1 MTTPNLT
8 VAAAA
13 YIYLHYAIKGRRTKS
28 RRLWISPI
36 YASRKVYN
44 GSNLLADL
52 NFQSVSGMYK
62 NFTRM
67 HPSKKN
73 TVFRKA
79 IPVQERLAV
88 TLRFLATGDSIF
100 NTLQTHT
107 GDDYTPT
114 VWS

>member
-36 YASRKVYN
+36 YASRKVYT

-52 NFQSVSGMYK
+52 NFGMYK

-67 HPSKKN
+67 HPSDFELLINLIGPKIFKED

-79 IPVQERLAV
+79 IPVQQRLA
-88 TLRFLATGDSIF
+88 
-100 NTLQTHT
+100 
-107 GDDYTPT
+107 
-114 VWS
+114 